1 MKQLQETITDNEDWL
16 IDRVLSYAKE
26 HGYTQFTSTLRE
38 AWRASVAGLSK
49 PLVEALEKY
58 DQPPGISAGDD
69 FSDNPIAAFGV
80 MHAKQHRTRGVTLQL
95 FLGLNKYYRQTYVDL
110 VMAQKFPTEIQ
121 ERYRLFIERFFDLVE
136 LGCCTEWVNATEST
150 KLMESQERNR
160 TLTNEKNKYL
170 TIFESLNDPV
180 ILLDNEGTIQN
191 MNHAAHA
198 LFVGPK
204 DPGAVYYG
212 TDKQMTIESQIDF
225 LKAHNNGTDH
235 FEIVLETS
243 NGNQEFEVRIQ
254 RMLDVSDKFLGT
266 VMILNNIAEHK
277 RAQELAETAN
287 KAKSTFLATMSHE
300 IRTPINGILGIANLL
315 KDTKLSESQMDYLD
329 KITSSG
335 EVLMAVLNDILDYSK
350 IEAGVLELE
359 LVDFDLCEVMEQ
371 VSKLVKPA
379 ATKKGLQFS
388 LSIDELMPCF
398 LRGDPGKIRQVL
410 LNLASNAV
418 KFTPTGS
425 VDMQV
430 LCTTNKTGNLPV
442 LHFRVIDTGIGVPK
456 DKIEH
461 LFEPFTQEDASIT
474 RLYGGT
480 GLGLAICKKL
490 VTAMDG
496 SITCQNTGSGSI
508 FSFEIPLREGKPDS
522 ATGEL
527 ISQVWKPRPLDIL
540 LVEDNEVNMLVAEGF
555 LKRQGHSV
563 TTSQSAEE
571 ALTQLGKKPFELVLM
586 DIRLPGMNGL
596 DAVRLIRASQDTTYR
611 QTPIIVL
618 SANVVRSEVEKCF
631 VAGANGFLGKP
642 FTPEDMQGAI
652 SECLSDHI
660 GIARIANSPQKASVQ
675 QLIEPSVIRQHLEL
689 LGPERAGRIIEAF
702 VKTTPQTIT
711 ALRQDLD
718 SDAYDQIADRAH
730 GLKSA
735 VSNVGLIRVAEL
747 AKQLEIAATK
757 QDKSQSVA
765 IYDALKTDF
774 NQSILILEETWL
786 SALSDHSV

>member
-1 MKQLQETITDNEDWL
+1 MKKLQDLIAENEDWL
-16 IDRVLSYAKE
+16 IDRVLLYAKA
-26 HGYTQFTSTLRE
+26 HGYTEFTSTLKE
-38 AWRASVAGLSK
+38 AWRASIAGLSK
-49 PLVEALEKY
+49 PLLEAMKVFEH
-58 DQPPGISAGDD
+58 PPELPAGDD
-69 FSDNPIAAFGV
+69 YSNNPIAAFGV

-110 VMAQKFPTEIQ
+110 VMAQNYPIGEQ
-121 ERYRLFIERFFDLVE
+121 EHYRLFIERFFDLVE
-136 LGCCTEWVNATEST
+136 LGCCTEWTNATEST
-150 KLMESQERNR
+150 KLIETQERNR

-180 ILLDNEGTIQN
+180 ILLDNEGAIQN
-191 MNHAAHA
+191 MNHAAHE

-212 TDKQMTIESQIDF
+212 TDKQMTIEHQIDF

-266 VMILNNIAEHK
+266 VMILNNIAEYK
-277 RAQELAETAN
+277 RAKELAETAN
-287 KAKSTFLATMSHE
+287 KTKSAFLATMSHE

-359 LVDFDLCEVMEQ
+359 MVDFDLCEVMEQ
-371 VSKLVKPA
+371 VSGLVKPA
-379 ATKKGLQFS
+379 AAKKGLRFT
-388 LSIDELMPCF
+388 LSIDKHVPCF
-398 LRGDPGKIRQVL
+398 LRGDPGKIRQCL

-418 KFTPTGS
+418 KFTSIGS

-430 LCTTNKTGNLPV
+430 CCAINKTDHLPMI
-442 LHFRVIDTGIGVPK
+442 HFDVIDTGIGVPK

-522 ATGEL
+522 VTGEL
-527 ISQVWKPRPLDIL
+527 ISQVWKPRPLDVL

-563 TTSQSAEE
+563 TIAQSAEK
-571 ALTQLGKKPFELVLM
+571 ALALLDEQPFELVLM

-596 DAVRLIRASQDTTYR
+596 DAVRLIRASRDTIYA

-642 FTPEDMQGAI
+642 FTPEDMQSAI
-652 SECLSDHI
+652 SECLSDHA
-660 GIARIANSPQKASVQ
+660 GIARIANHPRRASAQ
-675 QLIEPSVIRQHLEL
+675 PLIDPGVISRHLEL
-689 LGPERAGRIIEAF
+689 LGPKRAGRIIEVF
-702 VKTTPQTIT
+702 VETTPQIIT

-718 SDAYDQIADRAH
+718 NEIYDQIADRAH
-730 GLKSA
+730 SLKSA
-735 VSNVGLIRVAEL
+735 ISNVGLVHVADL
-747 AKQLEIAATK
+747 AKQLEVAAITR
-757 QDKSQSVA
+757 DKSRVFS
-765 IYDALKTDF
+765 IYDLLKTDF
-774 NQSILILEETWL
+774 SQSILILEETWAN
-786 SALSDHSV
+786 ALSDHQG